1 MKFIELFIYFFSF
14 FIGGLLYFYFNKYNN
29 YFHGP
34 NSKDFINKIYMY
46 DNKYYIFKPEIC
58 ICSLFA

>member
-1 MKFIELFIYFFSF
+1 MEFIKFFIYFFGF
-14 FIGGLLYFYFNKYNN
+14 LIGGFLYYCFNKHNN

-34 NSKDFINKIYMY
+34 NSKDFINKIYIY
-46 DNKYYIFKPEIC
+46 GGNYYIFKPEIC